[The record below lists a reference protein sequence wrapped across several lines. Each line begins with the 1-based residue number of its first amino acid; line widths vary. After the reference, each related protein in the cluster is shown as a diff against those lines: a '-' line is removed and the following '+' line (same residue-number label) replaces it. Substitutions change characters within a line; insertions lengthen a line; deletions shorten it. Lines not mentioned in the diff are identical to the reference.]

1 MNVTVDLW
9 QSEHSPDTGCGTLPL
24 CGSVS
29 GRRTVVGVPGH
40 SATVLSWQ
48 VEQAIAVTVLC
59 TIAGAAVPL
68 TFAKIKVLNGAP
80 PWQAVQL
87 AAPKGTWI
95 AGSVLVA
102 GEPESVWPVLW
113 QLAQFRE
120 ATAVCT
126 IAGGAVPLA
135 LVKVKPGGAVKVVFR
150 SEERRVGKESRSRW
164 SPDH

>member
-1 MNVTVDLW
+1 LF
-9 QSEHSPDTGCGTLPL
+9 
-24 CGSVS
+24 
-29 GRRTVVGVPGH
+29 
-40 SATVLSWQ
+40 
-48 VEQAIAVTVLC
+48 EQAEALTALC

-68 TFAKIKVLNGAP
+68 TLAKIKVLNGAP
-80 PWQAVQL
+80 PWQAEQL

-102 GEPESVWPVLW
+102 GVPESVWPVLW

-135 LVKVKPGGAVKVVFR
+135 LVNWNPPGVVKFVL
-150 SEERRVGKESRSRW
+150 E
-164 SPDH
+164 